1 MVLRVWKVCEQKSRE
16 IYFSLIFCLT
26 RDKVNY
32 KIIEIKPL
40 KKSREATKEDTV
52 KMAVAANFRVTL
64 PRARFFYSS

>member
-1 MVLRVWKVCEQKSRE
+1 MF
-16 IYFSLIFCLT
+16 YLT

-52 KMAVAANFRVTL
+52 KMAVSANFRVTL
-64 PRARFFYSS
+64 PQARFSIARNKANLELLMIS

>member
-1 MVLRVWKVCEQKSRE
+1 MF
-16 IYFSLIFCLT
+16 YLT

-64 PRARFFYSS
+64 PRSSDLNPQWDTEE